1 MPKRTTVEIDE
12 NLLARAKRVLALK
25 TTRDTIEE
33 SLRRAVAQE
42 EAQEAERARKQS
54 EYLNDLPR
62 LVDIDVLRSDEMWR

>member
-1 MPKRTTVEIDE
+1 MPRRTTVEIDE
-12 NLLARAKRVLALK
+12 ELLAKAKRALALK

-42 EAQEAERARKQS
+42 DAQQAERARKQS
-54 EYLNDLPR
+54 EYLKDLSR